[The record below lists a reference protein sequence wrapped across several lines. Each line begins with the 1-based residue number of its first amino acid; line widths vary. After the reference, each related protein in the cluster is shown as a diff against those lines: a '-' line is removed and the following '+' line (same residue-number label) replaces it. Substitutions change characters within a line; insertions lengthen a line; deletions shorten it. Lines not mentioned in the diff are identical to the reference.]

1 MCCARVGGCR
11 CTSCRSG
18 RCAGY
23 RGRRIG
29 WWCRCSTTPLTPSSR
44 YVLKTHTNTLLLI
57 IHSSVIKLLI
67 YSCPTIHLITE
78 RPSLHSSSVINL
90 NPIAMCTCRW
100 GRLKKKKKK
109 YLLLSVSE
117 SQIVNGVR
125 LSLFALLVKRKGG
138 RAKKSR
144 EAGALCRCSLRPTF
158 SLSSSRHATITVGMQ
173 ANRPGNLLIR

>member
-1 MCCARVGGCR
+1 VYQL
-11 CTSCRSG
+11 S
-18 RCAGY
+18 
-23 RGRRIG
+23 IG
-29 WWCRCSTTPLTPSSR
+29 AVCGLSWPSDRLVVQVLDDSTDPVIKVRT
-44 YVLKTHTNTLLLI
+44 KNTLLLI

-109 YLLLSVSE
+109 NLLLSVSE

-173 ANRPGNLLIR
+173 ANRTRQSTYTINKW